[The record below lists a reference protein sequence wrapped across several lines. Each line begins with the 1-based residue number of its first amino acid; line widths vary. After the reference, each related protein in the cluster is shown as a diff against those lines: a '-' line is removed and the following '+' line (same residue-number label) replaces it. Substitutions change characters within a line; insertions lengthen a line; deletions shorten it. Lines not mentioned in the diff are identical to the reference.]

1 MTDYSI
7 SNVYPTAS
15 GSDELLAVSTS
26 AVALTTTGWKDAT
39 THVLLTVGAQP
50 IRVTFD
56 GSAPTASNGHY
67 WPSGKEALV
76 TKATAKAARFIRA
89 GASDSDVH
97 ATEFTR

>member
-7 SNVYPTAS
+7 SNVFPTVGAT
-15 GSDELLAVSTS
+15 DQLLAVSST
-26 AVALTTTGWKDAT
+26 AVALTNTGWIDAT
-39 THVLLTVGAQP
+39 THVLLTVGVNP

-67 WPSGKEALV
+67 WTAGREVLV
-76 TKATAKAARFIRA
+76 PKATAKVARFIRV
-89 GASDSDVH
+89 STDSDVH